1 MGTKGNLLIL
11 ISPRTFKNKLM
22 CVVVTLLPAVEV
34 APAPPLY
41 LTYHT
46 YSKYSV
52 LVIVVLVEVLRYAQW
67 ILKDTLSK

>member
-1 MGTKGNLLIL
+1 
-11 ISPRTFKNKLM
+11 M
-22 CVVVTLLPAVEV
+22 CVVVTLLLAVEV